1 MNIPKLSLTLLL
13 LSASFW
19 AGAQTVAEEPQV
31 VSVEGYVFEEDNRG
45 YLRNVNVSFLKE
57 ASNELLAQVKTDK
70 DGKFTADLPINM
82 DFQMVASKKHFLLKE
97 QKVTTKGVKAAA
109 KIFLKVE
116 MERKPGYIFDV
127 TVAEAG
133 SKKTEAVVNAIEG
146 ARIEV
151 FNNTTGKEELDL
163 KNYPYPN
170 FKFTFEKGNHYTL
183 MIRKKGFLNK
193 RIEAYIDVDD
203 CILCF
208 DGLGIVDPGVTD
220 VLTNNNELGTFLA
233 NIELERAQLNK
244 TFAIENIYYD
254 YDKYVIRDDAAAEL
268 QKLFE
273 VLNDNPAIIIEM
285 GSHTDSR
292 GKDPYNLQLSDKRAK
307 AAVEYLV
314 EYGNVDPKRLT
325 WKGYGESALVNDC
338 GNGTPCDEQEHQL
351 NRRTELKIVGFQ
363 EEDPIAHRSLKDILV
378 DERLMKEV
386 NEGEVIKVEA
396 NPVKQEKDERGN

>member
-19 AGAQTVAEEPQV
+19 TDAQTVAEEPQV
-31 VSVEGYVFEEDNRG
+31 VSVEGYAFEEGNRG
-45 YLRNVNVSFLKE
+45 YVRNVNVSFLKE
-57 ASNELLAQVKTDK
+57 DSNELLAQVKTDK
-70 DGKFTADLPINM
+70 DGKFAAKLPVDMN
-82 DFQMVASKKHFLLKE
+82 FQLVAAKKHFISKE
-97 QKVTTKGVKAAA
+97 QVVTTKGVEADA
-109 KIFLKVE
+109 KVFLKVE
-116 MERKPGYIFDV
+116 MERKPGYVFDV
-127 TVAEAG
+127 TLAEAG
-133 SKKTEAVVNAIEG
+133 ASKATAVVNAIEG
-146 ARIEV
+146 ARVEV
-151 FNNTTGKEELDL
+151 FNNTTGKQELDL

-220 VLTNNNELGTFLA
+220 VLTNDNEIGTFLA

-254 YDKYVIRDDAAAEL
+254 YDQFVIRDDAAAEL

-273 VLNDNPAIIIEM
+273 VLNDNPGIIIEM

-292 GKDPYNLQLSDKRAK
+292 GRDPYNRQLSDKRAK
-307 AAVEYLV
+307 AAVDYLV
-314 EYGNVDPKRLT
+314 EYGKVDAKRLT
-325 WKGYGESALVNDC
+325 WKGYGESSLVNDC
-338 GNGTPCDEQEHQL
+338 GNGAPCKEQEHQL

-363 EEDPIAHRSLKDILV
+363 EKDPIANRSLKDILV

-396 NPVKQEKDERGN
+396 NPKSEKDERGNE